1 MVSEP
6 VCSVEDVRLGDLDLS
21 TNWGEKVQWL
31 GSEKSK
37 SDRPELGSA
46 RIVVSGGRALKTPES
61 FKMIERLSDKLGGAV
76 GASRAAVDAGLA
88 PNDLQVC
95 LPL

>member
-1 MVSEP
+1 MAP
-6 VCSVEDVRLGDLDLS
+6 EDLGLT
-21 TNWGEKVQWL
+21 TNWGDKVQWL
-31 GSEKSK
+31 GAEKGNM
-37 SDRPELGSA
+37 DRPELGSA
-46 RIVVSGGRALKTPES
+46 KVVVSGGRALKTPEA

-95 LPL
+95 KGIRQFHHILLGSL